1 MENVRFQFELPGDR
15 ALEIER
21 LMAECGIETKKDLF
35 NNALTL
41 LRWAVRESRK
51 GHAIASVDEE
61 SGKFRELQMPILA
74 AVAPQQRGLAAE

>member
-21 LMAECGIETKKDLF
+21 LMTECGIETKKDLF

-41 LRWAVRESRK
+41 LRWAVKETRK
-51 GHAIASVDEE
+51 GHAIASVDEG

-74 AVAPQQRGLAAE
+74 AVAPHESELAAE